1 MVWVNY
7 PGMFFCCGQENVVSG
22 FMSRAGVRRYFPP
35 GSRPEN
41 VRLRDC
47 TDMCRIGVPVCRS
60 LFFYELHSLA
70 VSRRE
75 EVLLAGA

>member
-1 MVWVNY
+1 
-7 PGMFFCCGQENVVSG
+7 
-22 FMSRAGVRRYFPP
+22 MSRAGVRRYFPP

-47 TDMCRIGVPVCRS
+47 TGMCRIGVPVCRS
-60 LFFYELHSLA
+60 LFFDELHSLA